1 MKKILL
7 IICAIVFAIFVSLAS
22 LRLHKSANRPLL
34 ASLLTNEIKQD
45 VKSKTKG
52 MSETEIVN
60 YAISRTAQEY
70 KFSRKTNCMHYARL
84 CSDICNYS
92 FTFNGYKS
100 KAHPVVGYVTCWGI
114 DVCKLLY
121 GITHDTFVKDHD
133 FTEVN
138 LQDRTI
144 YVDASAYDLIYTKC
158 WTE

>member
-45 VKSKTKG
+45 VKSQTKG
-52 MSETEIVN
+52 MSEAEIVN

-84 CSDICNYS
+84 CSDIAIIPLLSTVTNPKLIQLS
-92 FTFNGYKS
+92 DMLL
-100 KAHPVVGYVTCWGI
+100 VG
-114 DVCKLLY
+114 
-121 GITHDTFVKDHD
+121 
-133 FTEVN
+133 E
-138 LQDRTI
+138 
-144 YVDASAYDLIYTKC
+144 
-158 WTE
+158 